1 MNDKLIGQ
9 CDRLKKLRK
18 IKKLSQKEFGD
29 RINLSQNQVSCMET
43 GTREITRRNA
53 LSVCKTFNV
62 NLKWLLTGE
71 GEIFR
76 DIVDDYNI
84 KDEEVKEFVRL
95 YLRADAETKMYVKG
109 LIEKTL
115 ENKKE

>member
-1 MNDKLIGQ
+1 MDYKLMKQ
-9 CDRLKKLRK
+9 CDRLKYLRK

-29 RINLSQNQVSCMET
+29 KINLSQNQISCLET
-43 GTREITRRNA
+43 GAREITRRNV
-53 LSVCKTFNV
+53 LSICKAFNV
-62 NLKWLLTGE
+62 NLEWFLKGE

-84 KDEEVKEFVRL
+84 TDLEVKEFVRL
-95 YLRADAETKMYVKG
+95 YLRADSETKELVKKM
-109 LIEKTL
+109 IEKTL